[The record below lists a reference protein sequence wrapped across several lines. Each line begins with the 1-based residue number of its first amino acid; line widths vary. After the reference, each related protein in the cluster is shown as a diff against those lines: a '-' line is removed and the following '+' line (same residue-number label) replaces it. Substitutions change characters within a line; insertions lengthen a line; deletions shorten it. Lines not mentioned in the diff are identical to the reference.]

1 MPGITSCKFASKY
14 AMPRREIHKNKQLNE
29 RRHMLSFLKKHEGFI
44 YEFLMGAFL
53 AIFVIEYFTT

>member
-1 MPGITSCKFASKY
+1 
-14 AMPRREIHKNKQLNE
+14 
-29 RRHMLSFLKKHEGFI
+29 MLSFLKKHEGFI